1 MIFNVIKAI
10 VFGLIEG
17 ITEWLPISSTG
28 HLILAESFLHFQNVS
43 EHFWD
48 VFEVVIQL
56 GAIMAVVVLYF
67 KNIWPLKYK
76 KEKHNINATL
86 INPRFITGVD
96 EKLLENL
103 KQNHSLV
110 ITLEDGELDGGFG
123 EKITRFYGDSS
134 MKVLNF
140 GALKEFTDRTPVE
153 ELYQRY
159 HLNNEQIVEDII
171 QVMNKGDLQ

>member
-1 MIFNVIKAI
+1 M
-10 VFGLIEG
+10 
-17 ITEWLPISSTG
+17 
-28 HLILAESFLHFQNVS
+28 
-43 EHFWD
+43 
-48 VFEVVIQL
+48 
-56 GAIMAVVVLYF
+56 
-67 KNIWPLKYK
+67 
-76 KEKHNINATL
+76 
-86 INPRFITGVD
+86 
-96 EKLLENL
+96 
-103 KQNHSLV
+103 